1 MMTEKI
7 WGKDMEGNRKV
18 IEKIVEN
25 MEKVIIGKRETI
37 EMVVITLLCK
47 GHILLEDVPGV
58 GKTTLLAALAK
69 SIDGKFNRIQ
79 FTPDVLPSD
88 ILGFSMYNPKTGE
101 FEYQK
106 GAVLSQFIL
115 ADEINRTPPK
125 TQSSLLEVM
134 EERQITVD
142 GKTYRMPQPFM
153 VLATQN
159 PVEHLGTFALPEAQ
173 MDRFFMRLSIGY
185 PSVESEVAML
195 TRFKESNPLHTLK
208 AVATVEE
215 IIELQEAVQQ
225 VYVHEGIGR
234 FIVEIVSE
242 TRVQGE
248 VLLGS
253 SPRGSL
259 NLLRAAQGWAFYEGR
274 DYVIP
279 DDVIK
284 MAPFILTHRI
294 KLKHEAKL
302 KQVKPDE
309 IIARILRNIR
319 LPRVK
324 VYDKK

>member
-1 MMTEKI
+1 MME
-7 WGKDMEGNRKV
+7 ERRQV
-18 IEKIVEN
+18 IEKIIEN
-25 MEKVIIGKRETI
+25 MEKVIIGKRGTI
-37 EMVVITLLCK
+37 EMVVITLLCR
-47 GHILLEDVPGV
+47 GHVLLEDVPGV
-58 GKTTLLAALAK
+58 GKTTLLATLAR
-69 SIDGKFNRIQ
+69 SIDGEFNRIQ

-106 GAVLSQFIL
+106 GAILSQFIL

-134 EERQITVD
+134 EERQMTVD
-142 GKTYRMPQPFM
+142 GKTYKMPQPFM

-159 PVEHLGTFALPEAQ
+159 PIEYLGTFPLPEAQ
-173 MDRFFMRLSIGY
+173 LDRFFMKLSIGY
-185 PSVESEVAML
+185 PAVEDEVAML
-195 TRFKESNPLHTLK
+195 TRFKENNPLHTLLP
-208 AVATVEE
+208 VATVEE
-215 IIELQEAVQQ
+215 IIALQEAIQQ
-225 VYVHEGIGR
+225 VYVNEGINR

-242 TRVQGE
+242 TRVQSE

-274 DYVIP
+274 DYIIP

-284 MAPFILTHRI
+284 MAPFVLTHRI
-294 KLKHEAKL
+294 QLKHEAKL
-302 KQVKPDE
+302 KQVKPEE
-309 IIARILRNIR
+309 IINRILRSVR

>member
-1 MMTEKI
+1 
-7 WGKDMEGNRKV
+7 MEERRQV
-18 IEKIVEN
+18 IEKIIEN
-25 MEKVIIGKRETI
+25 MEKVIIGKRGTI
-37 EMVVITLLCK
+37 EMVVITLLCR
-47 GHILLEDVPGV
+47 GHVLLEDVPGV
-58 GKTTLLAALAK
+58 GKTTLLATLAR
-69 SIDGKFNRIQ
+69 SIDGEFNRIQ

-106 GAVLSQFIL
+106 GAILSQFIL

-134 EERQITVD
+134 EERQMTVD
-142 GKTYRMPQPFM
+142 GKTYKMPQPFM

-159 PVEHLGTFALPEAQ
+159 PIEYLGTFPLPEAQ
-173 MDRFFMRLSIGY
+173 LDRFFMKLSIGY
-185 PSVESEVAML
+185 PAVEDEVAML
-195 TRFKESNPLHTLK
+195 TRFKENNPLHTLLP
-208 AVATVEE
+208 VATVEE
-215 IIELQEAVQQ
+215 IIALQEAIQQ
-225 VYVHEGIGR
+225 VYVNEGINR

-242 TRVQGE
+242 TRVQSE

-274 DYVIP
+274 DYIIP

-284 MAPFILTHRI
+284 MAPFVLTHRI
-294 KLKHEAKL
+294 QLKHEAKL
-302 KQVKPDE
+302 KQVKPEE
-309 IIARILRNIR
+309 IINRILRSVR